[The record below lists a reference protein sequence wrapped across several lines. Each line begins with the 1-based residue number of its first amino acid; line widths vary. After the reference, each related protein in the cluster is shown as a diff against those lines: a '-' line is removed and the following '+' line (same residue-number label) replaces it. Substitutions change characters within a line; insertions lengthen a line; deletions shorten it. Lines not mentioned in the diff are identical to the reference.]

1 MARGPNGSE
10 RLRSVFL
17 EHDGMLRMSAALR
30 HGVSRATFYAM
41 RDAGKI
47 TPIGRGLYRLADLPA
62 LAHPDLVGVAARVPT
77 AIVCLVSALAYYDL
91 TTQIPHEVHIALERG
106 AARPR
111 LAHPPLRVF
120 WFSSA
125 AFHAG
130 VETITLDRKP
140 VRIYSPEKTLADC
153 FKYRNKLGMD
163 IVIEALRTW
172 RAKRRRDLSALF
184 EHARTC
190 RVENVIRP
198 YLEALL

>member
-1 MARGPNGSE
+1 MARAPNGSE

-30 HGVSRATFYAM
+30 HGVSRATFYTM
-41 RDAGKI
+41 RGAGEI
-47 TPIGRGLYRLADLPA
+47 TPIGRGLYRLAELPA
-62 LAHPDLVGVAARVPT
+62 LGHPDLVSVAARVPG
-77 AIVCLVSALAYYDL
+77 AIVCLVSALAYHDL

-106 AARPR
+106 SARPR
-111 LAHPPLRVF
+111 LTDPPLRVF

-140 VRIYSPEKTLADC
+140 VPIYSPEKTLADC

-163 IVIEALRTW
+163 IVIEALRAW
-172 RAKRRRDLSALF
+172 RAKRRRHLGALF
-184 EHARTC
+184 QHARTC
-190 RVENVIRP
+190 RVEKVIRP